1 PSFPSAP
8 FPYPSKF
15 STVLIL
21 FTKLPTPP
29 PRISTLSLHDAL
41 PILCPRLTNG
51 HKETTLARPINPHSR
66 RQRHLAKTG
75 QAADFV
81 SIPAAG
87 YTGSVPGWPLDNE
100 PARAELD
107 MWNSLWTTPQAT
119 MWASMHIEH
128 VIARYVM
135 VTCLAEQ
142 TQQAGLLTEVR
153 QMEDRLG
160 LTPLSLQKLQWKIEH
175 HDNLPADTSQSEES
189 KERWAQIL
197 DFDRH

>member
-1 PSFPSAP
+1 M
-8 FPYPSKF
+8 
-15 STVLIL
+15 
-21 FTKLPTPP
+21 
-29 PRISTLSLHDAL
+29 
-41 PILCPRLTNG
+41 
-51 HKETTLARPINPHSR
+51 ARPINPNSR
-66 RQRHLAKTG
+66 RQLHLAKNG
-75 QAADFV
+75 NAAEFI

-87 YTGSVPGWPLDNE
+87 NQQPAPAWPLDAE

-107 MWNSLWTTPQAT
+107 MWQQLWTTPQAA
-119 MWASMHIEH
+119 MWASMHIER

-175 HDNLPADTSQSEES
+175 QDVLPADTSQTEES

-197 DFDRH
+197 DMPGTNSTQ

>member
-1 PSFPSAP
+1 M
-8 FPYPSKF
+8 
-15 STVLIL
+15 
-21 FTKLPTPP
+21 
-29 PRISTLSLHDAL
+29 
-41 PILCPRLTNG
+41 
-51 HKETTLARPINPHSR
+51 ARPINPHSR

-75 QAADFV
+75 FAADFV

-87 YTGSVPGWPLDNE
+87 NQQPAPAWPLDNE
-100 PARAELD
+100 PARVELD

-119 MWASMHIEH
+119 MWATMSIER

-142 TQQAGLLTEVR
+142 IQQAGLLAEVR

-160 LTPLSLQKLQWKIEH
+160 LTPVSLRKLQWKIEH
-175 HDNLPADTSQSEES
+175 QDNQPVDASQSEES

-197 DFDRH
+197 DMDRR

>member
-1 PSFPSAP
+1 M
-8 FPYPSKF
+8 
-15 STVLIL
+15 
-21 FTKLPTPP
+21 
-29 PRISTLSLHDAL
+29 HQ
-41 PILCPRLTNG
+41 PIRWCVRNLLTD
-51 HKETTLARPINPHSR
+51 KETTLARPINPHSR

-87 YTGSVPGWPLDNE
+87 NQQPAPAWPLDTD

-107 MWNSLWTTPQAT
+107 MWQQLWTTPQAT
-119 MWASMHIEH
+119 MWASMHIER

-135 VTCLAEQ
+135 VACLAEQ

-175 HDNLPADTSQSEES
+175 QDVLPADTSQSEES

-197 DFDRH
+197 DMDRR

>member
-1 PSFPSAP
+1 MHQP
-8 FPYPSKF
+8 
-15 STVLIL
+15 
-21 FTKLPTPP
+21 KL
-29 PRISTLSLHDAL
+29 LV
-41 PILCPRLTNG
+41 CPRLTNG

-75 QAADFV
+75 NAADFV

-87 YTGSVPGWPLDNE
+87 YTGSVPGWPLDTE

-107 MWNSLWTTPQAT
+107 MWQQLWTTPQAT
-119 MWASMHIEH
+119 MWATMHIER

-135 VTCLAEQ
+135 VTCLAEE

-175 HDNLPADTSQSEES
+175 HDNLPADTSQTEES

-197 DFDRH
+197 DMDRH

>member
-1 PSFPSAP
+1 M
-8 FPYPSKF
+8 
-15 STVLIL
+15 
-21 FTKLPTPP
+21 
-29 PRISTLSLHDAL
+29 
-41 PILCPRLTNG
+41 
-51 HKETTLARPINPHSR
+51 ARPINPHSR

-75 QAADFV
+75 NAADFV

-87 YTGSVPGWPLDNE
+87 NQQPAPAWPLDNE
-100 PARAELD
+100 PARAELT
-107 MWNSLWTTPQAT
+107 MWQQLWTTPQAT

-128 VIARYVM
+128 VIARYVT
-135 VTCLAEQ
+135 VTCLAEE

-175 HDNLPADTSQSEES
+175 QEEQPADTSQSEES

-197 DFDRH
+197 DMDRR

>member
-1 PSFPSAP
+1 
-8 FPYPSKF
+8 
-15 STVLIL
+15 
-21 FTKLPTPP
+21 
-29 PRISTLSLHDAL
+29 
-41 PILCPRLTNG
+41 
-51 HKETTLARPINPHSR
+51 LARPINPHSR

-100 PARAELD
+100 PAHAELD
-107 MWNSLWTTPQAT
+107 MWQQLWTTPQAT
-119 MWASMHIEH
+119 MWASMSIER

-135 VTCLAEQ
+135 VACLAEQ

-175 HDNLPADTSQSEES
+175 QDNQPVDTSQTEES

-197 DFDRH
+197 DMDRH

>member
-1 PSFPSAP
+1 M
-8 FPYPSKF
+8 
-15 STVLIL
+15 
-21 FTKLPTPP
+21 
-29 PRISTLSLHDAL
+29 
-41 PILCPRLTNG
+41 
-51 HKETTLARPINPHSR
+51 ARPINPHSR
-66 RQRHLAKTG
+66 RQLHLQKKG
-75 QAADFV
+75 NAADFV

-87 YTGSVPGWPLDNE
+87 NQQPAPAWPLDNE

-107 MWNSLWTTPQAT
+107 MWQQLWTTPQAA
-119 MWASMHIEH
+119 MWASMHIER

-135 VTCLAEQ
+135 VTCLAEE

-197 DFDRH
+197 DMPGTNSTQ

>member
-1 PSFPSAP
+1 MHQQLWL
-8 FPYPSKF
+8 
-15 STVLIL
+15 V
-21 FTKLPTPP
+21 
-29 PRISTLSLHDAL
+29 
-41 PILCPRLTNG
+41 CPQLTIG
-51 HKETTLARPINPHSR
+51 TKETTLARPINPHSR

-87 YTGSVPGWPLDNE
+87 YTGSVPGWPLDTD

-107 MWNSLWTTPQAT
+107 MWNSLWTTPQAA

-128 VIARYVM
+128 VIARYVV

-142 TQQAGLLTEVR
+142 TQQAGLLAEVR

-160 LTPLSLQKLQWKIEH
+160 LTPVSLRKLQWKIEH
-175 HDNLPADTSQSEES
+175 QDVLPADTSQSEES

-197 DFDRH
+197 DMDRR

>member
-1 PSFPSAP
+1 
-8 FPYPSKF
+8 
-15 STVLIL
+15 
-21 FTKLPTPP
+21 
-29 PRISTLSLHDAL
+29 
-41 PILCPRLTNG
+41 
-51 HKETTLARPINPHSR
+51 
-66 RQRHLAKTG
+66 
-75 QAADFV
+75 
-81 SIPAAG
+81 
-87 YTGSVPGWPLDNE
+87 
-100 PARAELD
+100 

-135 VTCLAEQ
+135 VACLAEQ

-160 LTPLSLQKLQWKIEH
+160 LTPVSLRKLQWKIEH
-175 HDNLPADTSQSEES
+175 HDEQPADTSQSEES

>member
-1 PSFPSAP
+1 M
-8 FPYPSKF
+8 
-15 STVLIL
+15 
-21 FTKLPTPP
+21 
-29 PRISTLSLHDAL
+29 
-41 PILCPRLTNG
+41 
-51 HKETTLARPINPHSR
+51 ARPINPHSR
-66 RQRHLAKTG
+66 RQQHLAKTG
-75 QAADFV
+75 NAAEFV

-87 YTGSVPGWPLDNE
+87 NQQPAPAWPLDNE

-107 MWNSLWTTPQAT
+107 MWQQLWTTPQAT

-135 VTCLAEQ
+135 VTCLAEE

-175 HDNLPADTSQSEES
+175 HDNLPADTSQTEES

-197 DFDRH
+197 DMDRH

>member
-1 PSFPSAP
+1 M
-8 FPYPSKF
+8 
-15 STVLIL
+15 
-21 FTKLPTPP
+21 
-29 PRISTLSLHDAL
+29 
-41 PILCPRLTNG
+41 
-51 HKETTLARPINPHSR
+51 ARPINPHSR

-81 SIPAAG
+81 SIPATG
-87 YTGSVPGWPLDNE
+87 YTGSVPGWPLDTE

-107 MWNSLWTTPQAT
+107 MWKSLWATPQAT
-119 MWASMHIEH
+119 MWASMSIER

-153 QMEDRLG
+153 QLEDRLG
-160 LTPLSLQKLQWKIEH
+160 LTPVSLRKLQWKIEH
-175 HDNLPADTSQSEES
+175 QDEQPVDTSRSEES

-197 DFDRH
+197 DLDRH

>member
-1 PSFPSAP
+1 M
-8 FPYPSKF
+8 
-15 STVLIL
+15 
-21 FTKLPTPP
+21 
-29 PRISTLSLHDAL
+29 
-41 PILCPRLTNG
+41 
-51 HKETTLARPINPHSR
+51 ARPINPHSR

-87 YTGSVPGWPLDNE
+87 YTGSVPGWPLDTE

-119 MWASMHIEH
+119 MWASMHINH

-135 VTCLAEQ
+135 VTCLAEE

-175 HDNLPADTSQSEES
+175 QDIQPVDTSQSEES
-189 KERWAQIL
+189 RERWAQIL
-197 DFDRH
+197 DMDRR

>member
-1 PSFPSAP
+1 M
-8 FPYPSKF
+8 
-15 STVLIL
+15 
-21 FTKLPTPP
+21 
-29 PRISTLSLHDAL
+29 
-41 PILCPRLTNG
+41 
-51 HKETTLARPINPHSR
+51 ARPINPHSR

-81 SIPAAG
+81 SIPA
-87 YTGSVPGWPLDNE
+87 TGNQQPAPAWPLDNE

-107 MWNSLWTTPQAT
+107 MWQQLWTTPQAT
-119 MWASMHIEH
+119 MWESMHIER
-128 VIARYVM
+128 VIARYVV
-135 VTCLAEQ
+135 VTCLAEE

-175 HDNLPADTSQSEES
+175 REEQPDKSEKSEES

-197 DFDRH
+197 DMDRR

>member
-1 PSFPSAP
+1 M
-8 FPYPSKF
+8 
-15 STVLIL
+15 
-21 FTKLPTPP
+21 
-29 PRISTLSLHDAL
+29 
-41 PILCPRLTNG
+41 
-51 HKETTLARPINPHSR
+51 ARPINPHSR

-81 SIPAAG
+81 SIPATG
-87 YTGSVPGWPLDNE
+87 YTGSVPGWPLDTE

-107 MWNSLWTTPQAT
+107 MWKSLWATPQAT
-119 MWASMHIEH
+119 MWASMSIER

-135 VTCLAEQ
+135 ITCLAEQ

-160 LTPLSLQKLQWKIEH
+160 LTPVSLRKLQWSIEH
-175 HDNLPADTSQSEES
+175 QDSQPVDTSRSEES

-197 DFDRH
+197 DLDRH

>member
-1 PSFPSAP
+1 MHQP
-8 FPYPSKF
+8 
-15 STVLIL
+15 
-21 FTKLPTPP
+21 KL
-29 PRISTLSLHDAL
+29 LV
-41 PILCPRLTNG
+41 CPRLTNG

-66 RQRHLAKTG
+66 RQQHLAKTG
-75 QAADFV
+75 NAADFV
-81 SIPAAG
+81 SIPATG
-87 YTGSVPGWPLDNE
+87 YTGSVPEWPLDTE

-175 HDNLPADTSQSEES
+175 QDVLPTDTSQSEES
-189 KERWAQIL
+189 KERWA
-197 DFDRH
+197 DRKSVV

>member
-1 PSFPSAP
+1 MPAQ
-8 FPYPSKF
+8 
-15 STVLIL
+15 VLV
-21 FTKLPTPP
+21 
-29 PRISTLSLHDAL
+29 
-41 PILCPRLTNG
+41 CPRLTNG

-81 SIPAAG
+81 SIPA
-87 YTGSVPGWPLDNE
+87 TGNQQPAPAWPLDTD

-119 MWASMHIEH
+119 MWASMHIER

-135 VTCLAEQ
+135 VTCLAEE

-175 HDNLPADTSQSEES
+175 QEEQPADTSQSEES

-197 DFDRH
+197 DMDRR

>member
-1 PSFPSAP
+1 M
-8 FPYPSKF
+8 
-15 STVLIL
+15 
-21 FTKLPTPP
+21 
-29 PRISTLSLHDAL
+29 
-41 PILCPRLTNG
+41 
-51 HKETTLARPINPHSR
+51 ARPINPHSR

-75 QAADFV
+75 NAAEFV
-81 SIPAAG
+81 SIPA
-87 YTGSVPGWPLDNE
+87 TGNQQPAPAWPLDAE

-107 MWNSLWTTPQAT
+107 MWQQLWTMPQAT
-119 MWASMHIEH
+119 MWQTMHINR

-175 HDNLPADTSQSEES
+175 HDNLPADTSQTEES
-189 KERWAQIL
+189 RERWAQIL
-197 DFDRH
+197 DMPGTNSTQ